1 MTGVKQMKMKIKKD
15 DNVIVIAGKDKGK
28 TGVVKAVFPKENRVL
43 VVGVNQA
50 TRHTKPSQ
58 ANPQGGRIKVD
69 APIHVSNVAHVDPK
83 DKKPT
88 RVGYKI
94 VDGDKKVRVAK
105 RSGEVI
111 D

>member
-1 MTGVKQMKMKIKKD
+1 MATKMKIKKN

-28 TGVVKAVFPKENRVL
+28 TGMVKAVMPKENKVI
-43 VVGVNQA
+43 VVGVNMV

-58 ANPQGGRIKVD
+58 ADPQGGRKKVE
-69 APIHVSNVAHVDPK
+69 APIHASNVAHADPK
-83 DKKPT
+83 DGKPT

-94 VDGDKKVRVAK
+94 EKDTKVRVAK

-111 D
+111 E